1 MAFWH
6 YVLFLVVVAIAIFF
20 VSQNTALPTGFTV
33 FELSSNSPSQ
43 GAADAKVTI
52 VEFSDYQCPAC
63 LVMEQS
69 IRAVLPEFEGK
80 VRFVYRNYP
89 LYTIHPNASIAAE
102 AALAAGE
109 QGKFWEMHE
118 KLFDNQAQISAE
130 GIAAIKRIAKEIGL
144 DEAQFDEAISSRK
157 FAAQVKKDMDD
168 ATRFGVEATPT
179 FFINGQKYVGA
190 YSAAQ
195 LRQLIES
202 ELAK

>member
-6 YVLFLVVVAIAIFF
+6 YVLALLVVAIAIFF
-20 VSQNTALPTGFTV
+20 VSQSGVLPTGFSV
-33 FELSSNSPSQ
+33 LELTSNSPFQ
-43 GAADAKVTI
+43 GPPDAKVTI
-52 VEFSDYQCPAC
+52 TEFSDYQCPAC
-63 LVMEQS
+63 LTLENNLRQ
-69 IRAVLPEFEGK
+69 VLPEFEGK
-80 VRFVYRNYP
+80 LRFVYRNYP
-89 LYTIHPNASIAAE
+89 LHTIHPNASIAAE

-109 QGKFWEMHE
+109 QGKFWEMHN
-118 KLFDNQAQISAE
+118 KLFGNQAQISAE

-168 ATRFGVEATPT
+168 ATKFGVEATPT